1 MIIGIPAD
9 IEDMNGP
16 VGGSFG
22 RSPYYFIYDQ
32 EKKTGYFVQNTA
44 ATAQG
49 GAGVKAAQIL
59 VDQKA
64 EVVISPQLGENAAMV
79 LRDAKIELYKS
90 EDGSLMDNVLLFK
103 DGKLGQL
110 NDIHEGFHR
119 H

>member
-16 VGGSFG
+16 VSGSFG
-22 RSPYYFIYDQ
+22 RAPYYFIYD
-32 EKKTGYFVQNTA
+32 EEMRSGHFVQNTA

-79 LRDAKIELYKS
+79 LKDSNMDLFKPV
-90 EDGSLMDNVLLFK
+90 DGSLMDNVLLFR
-103 DGKLGQL
+103 DGKLEQL
-110 NDIHEGFHR
+110 NDIHEGFHK

>member
-22 RSPYYFIYDQ
+22 RTPYYFIYDDQ
-32 EKKTGYFVQNTA
+32 KEAGYFVENTA

-59 VDQKA
+59 VDQKS

-79 LRDAKIELYKS
+79 LRDANIELFQS
-90 EDGSLMDNVLLFK
+90 QDGSLMDHVLLFR
-103 DGKLGQL
+103 DGKLEKL
-110 NDIHEGFHR
+110 NNIHEGFHR